1 MKVRN
6 IYMYAFFIVII
17 LIINLFNVYT
27 LSNIFSCISLVLSV
41 LFFIGLLSSCTIDC
55 ECVFYDETGEVVPS
69 YSTVFEEVDVA
80 QCSELST
87 ISTPGERA
95 GYICP

>member
-1 MKVRN
+1 MKRH
-6 IYMYAFFIVII
+6 
-17 LIINLFNVYT
+17 
-27 LSNIFSCISLVLSV
+27 IFLSV
-41 LFFIGLLSSCTIDC
+41 LFFIGLLSSCTIAC